1 MLQDDFSDQSGDD
14 LDNIG
19 PGEPKSVVE
28 SANGTLVII
37 VCRGK
42 HLPNRRKLDKQSPYV
57 SLRLGTI
64 AKKTSAHF
72 RAGQTPEWTQ
82 EIRFELERDKKPI
95 LKVDVLDETKGEPT
109 PIGSV
114 EIDCAVLFA
123 EERCQDGKYIF
134 DQWHEL
140 MLNGKRAGMIYL
152 EMTFYPSS
160 PLLPPKLPAKTSGS
174 YSVGSTSVSPRKQ
187 LPAPPVHPSQL
198 RPKTVADDIFV
209 TSEYEKSRKHSFF
222 GSPSPKE
229 LTTSTTSDPLE
240 EKSPKKAGRFAKL
253 KSKFQSKEPIS
264 QFWDLPKKRAGL
276 PKRRSDS
283 PISEY
288 GFDDEIE
295 PYPAMGLYNDEDI
308 PPPPPPHS
316 VCDMP
321 PPTPPH
327 STHGQTPSYNQNL
340 SVSPDRRPRSPQR
353 KPPQTIDL
361 HPPNHS
367 PNHTTET
374 TLKGTALPFS
384 ADTIGIEDDDE
395 PLPTKVFLLGE
406 QIKSLSHSGNHTEHK
421 AADPNHIDPKY
432 YAPTPSEHLATTL
445 RLQNGGVK
453 KEDVAV
459 DLRTDETGYLGD
471 GKWKQRFSPSVF
483 DRAMEHDENL
493 GFEHKPRVP
502 PKIPRGMSEMEYYVL
517 EKEKFLKDL
526 NGRRA

>member
-1 MLQDDFSDQSGDD
+1 
-14 LDNIG
+14 
-19 PGEPKSVVE
+19 
-28 SANGTLVII
+28 
-37 VCRGK
+37 
-42 HLPNRRKLDKQSPYV
+42 
-57 SLRLGTI
+57 
-64 AKKTSAHF
+64 
-72 RAGQTPEWTQ
+72 
-82 EIRFELERDKKPI
+82 
-95 LKVDVLDETKGEPT
+95 
-109 PIGSV
+109 
-114 EIDCAVLFA
+114 
-123 EERCQDGKYIF
+123 
-134 DQWHEL
+134 
-140 MLNGKRAGMIYL
+140 
-152 EMTFYPSS
+152 
-160 PLLPPKLPAKTSGS
+160 
-174 YSVGSTSVSPRKQ
+174 
-187 LPAPPVHPSQL
+187 
-198 RPKTVADDIFV
+198 
-209 TSEYEKSRKHSFF
+209 
-222 GSPSPKE
+222 
-229 LTTSTTSDPLE
+229 
-240 EKSPKKAGRFAKL
+240 
-253 KSKFQSKEPIS
+253 
-264 QFWDLPKKRAGL
+264 
-276 PKRRSDS
+276 
-283 PISEY
+283 
-288 GFDDEIE
+288 
-295 PYPAMGLYNDEDI
+295 MGLYNDEDI